1 MEDVL
6 RKEAPLLLCA
16 HPLSSRSS
24 FRPPPT
30 PRPPRYKMI
39 TFLSYV
45 PSFAVLTDTLVTA
58 APEILGFAFIFFV
71 IFFGF
76 AQAHTMVM
84 QAKVG
89 GVRPAEQPLA
99 PWATP
104 TPNNHH

>member
-1 MEDVL
+1 
-6 RKEAPLLLCA
+6 
-16 HPLSSRSS
+16 
-24 FRPPPT
+24 
-30 PRPPRYKMI
+30 MI